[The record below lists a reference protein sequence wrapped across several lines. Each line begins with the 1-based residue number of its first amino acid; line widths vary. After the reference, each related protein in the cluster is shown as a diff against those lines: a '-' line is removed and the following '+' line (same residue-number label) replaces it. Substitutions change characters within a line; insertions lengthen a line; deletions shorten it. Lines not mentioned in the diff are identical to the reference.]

1 MPLTGIELASSIL
14 ITTVSPVDVK
24 YGPFSAATI
33 ADCKAIALQEVS
45 SNFRYVG
52 LTIGLIPANLGTSVI
67 EYWFKDGVAS
77 NNFVLKSSGTSVTAN
92 PTLQAGDPNLDSIE
106 IGGTNYS
113 VTGSLNSISFARDVN
128 FTSYTLLGTVE
139 GANYGSIVKMTV
151 VGTSGSVVVN
161 SSFDILVNHS
171 QDIHVQS
178 FSGDYIE
185 LTVKIISNNDEDFS
199 IWAKHNGTTV
209 TPCNI
214 KLFAFSTCILSNTTT
229 DPGYTG
235 TIYEHTSTEGWR
247 YGGTDGTAE
256 SSNLVVDGKIGIGD
270 ANPAEM
276 LSVNDSSNDLQMR
289 VGSLTAGISPS
300 IRLQGKN
307 VANTT
312 NYFADISLDA
322 ETGKLIFQDPGTAS
336 GSIGQNP
343 SVLDSAGNFGIG
355 TESPGYRLEVSSNVA
370 NGGGQLAVV
379 NTSQDAT
386 AAPTKRAEIIYRT
399 TDTVGTIKDSAYVRV
414 TPDTMNNVTGSSYA
428 IWTRKG
434 NANPTESMRVDNTG
448 KVGIG
453 TNDPKEALEVSGK
466 IRVTG
471 TAGFLQSYR
480 SPSSQASYIYYQDQ
494 EGASGAGAAEAY
506 VGYTSSNKDFKIYN
520 AQDDSV
526 SIFTNST
533 RAMTVTAPS
542 GQPRIGIGTTVPG
555 VPLVVA
561 STTTAQRPSTH
572 SSGFKSTTNGNIT
585 FPTGAG
591 WYRVLQF
598 PSEGPGAGSS
608 RGGSTLKLYVAGGQ
622 FGPTNWVINYFKW
635 YQAIPN
641 TLNNLKLEQY
651 GPTSVLRK
659 VRFASIVD
667 PSNSANSIVFLEVY
681 KAATSNSSG
690 PTVLPCYVFFD
701 KLIGGTDGGTPL
713 FGTAILGTSS
723 TLMQEAAFEPQ
734 GTRDVNLA
742 AQYLRLN
749 SLTPGVG
756 GLEPFNVRLLGPSA
770 AGTPASYSIQ
780 LPNSLPSVSN
790 QILESNASGTLSW
803 IATPTGGSGTV
814 TGSGTA
820 NKLTKWS
827 TGGTGIQDSEITDT
841 ASAITL
847 GSDANGAETLY
858 LDTVNRKVGFR
869 TTVPS
874 TAMDINGTVR
884 VRNELNVG
892 ALGQQSLF
900 VEGSQQG
907 TAPYYVKMGSYG
919 QNLIT
924 GSPAPDYTSGKQNI
938 RTTAGFGNEGKI
950 VDNYRYE
957 TFQITLDAFMAMG
970 SKPTQGLS
978 LISGSPDHV
987 IVLADFW
994 FYRQVRNNSNPG
1006 TWDNNTDI
1014 VIGPANLLASES
1026 TATADKNAYFRI
1038 TAEALNSSQFNYA
1051 GSGESYKGS
1060 IFYQGNL
1067 NANEPFASLNYRPR
1081 GAWQTGS
1088 ARNQAPK
1095 GNKVYMWYSSVN
1107 GVTNLPVF
1115 PNIGTNLTRYYIG
1128 IKYRLINLEYGVVNN
1143 ADLTVINA

>member
-33 ADCKAIALQEVS
+33 ADCKTLALQEVS

-52 LTIGLIPANLGTSVI
+52 LTIGLIPANIGTSVI
-67 EYWFKDGVAS
+67 EYWFKDGVAT
-77 NNFVLKSSGTSVTAN
+77 NNFVEKSSGTSVTAN
-92 PTLQAGDPNLDSIE
+92 PTLQAGDPNLTSIE

-113 VTGSLNSISFARDVN
+113 VTGSLNSISFVRDVN
-128 FTSYTLLGTVE
+128 FTSYTLLGTVVGE
-139 GANYGSIVKMTV
+139 RYGSIVKMTV
-151 VGTSGSVVVN
+151 VGTSGNVVIN
-161 SSFDILVNHS
+161 SSFDIIVNHS

-209 TPCNI
+209 TPCAI
-214 KLFAFSTCILSNTTT
+214 KLFAFSTCTLSSTTT

-235 TIYEHTSTEGWR
+235 TIYEHTPTEGWR
-247 YGGTDGTAE
+247 YGGTDGTTE
-256 SSNLVVDGKIGIGD
+256 SSNLVVDGKIGIGV

-276 LSVNDSSNDLQMR
+276 LSVNDSNNNLQMR
-289 VGSLTAGISPS
+289 VGSLTAGISPV
-300 IRLQGKN
+300 IRLQGKDT
-307 VANTT
+307 ANTT
-312 NYFADISLDA
+312 NYFADISLNA
-322 ETGKLIFQDPGTAS
+322 ESGKLIFQDPGTAS

-399 TDTVGTIKDSAYVRV
+399 TDTVGTI
-414 TPDTMNNVTGSSYA
+414 NNVTGSSYA

-506 VGYTSSNKDFKIYN
+506 VGYTSNNKDFKIYN

-533 RAMTVTAPS
+533 RAMTVTAPGS
-542 GQPRIGIGTTVPG
+542 QPRIGIGTTSPG
-555 VPLVVA
+555 VPLVVL
-561 STTTAQRPSTH
+561 STTTAQRPSTQ
-572 SSGFKSTTNGNIT
+572 SSGFQSITNGTIT

-608 RGGSTLKLYVAGGQ
+608 RGGSSLKLYVAGGQ
-622 FGPTNWVINYFKW
+622 FGPTNFVINYFKW

-641 TLNNLKLEQY
+641 ALNNLKLEQY
-651 GPTSVLRK
+651 GPTNALRK

-690 PTVLPCYVFFD
+690 PTVMPCHVFFD

-713 FGTAILGTSS
+713 FGTAILGSSS

-770 AGTPASYSIQ
+770 TGTPASYSIQ

-827 TGGTGIQDSEITDT
+827 TGGIGIQDSEITDT
-841 ASAITL
+841 GNAITL
-847 GSDANGAETLY
+847 GSDVNGAETLY

-869 TTVPS
+869 TTTPS
-874 TAMDINGTVR
+874 VAMDINGTVR

-900 VEGSQQG
+900 VEGSQTTG
-907 TAPYYVKMGSYG
+907 AGPYYVKMGSYG

-924 GSPAPDYTSGKQNI
+924 GSPAPDYTSGAQNI
-938 RTTAGFGNEGKI
+938 RTTAGFGNAGKI

-970 SKPTQGLS
+970 SKPTQGLT
-978 LISGSPDHV
+978 LISGSPDHI

-1006 TWDNNTDI
+1006 TWSNLTDI
-1014 VIGPANLLASES
+1014 VIGPANLLAGES
-1026 TATADKNAYFRI
+1026 DANPNEAAYFRI

-1051 GSGESYKGS
+1051 GGGESYKGS

-1067 NANEPFASLNYRPR
+1067 NANAPNASLGYRPR

-1095 GNKVYMWYSSVN
+1095 GNKVYMWYNSINSAV
-1107 GVTNLPVF
+1107 VKPVF
-1115 PNIGTNLTRYYIG
+1115 PNIGTNLTRYYVG
-1128 IKYRLINLEYGVVNN
+1128 IKYRLINLEYGIVNN
-1143 ADLTVINA
+1143 ADLTVIDA

>member
-24 YGPFSAATI
+24 YGPFSAADI
-33 ADCKAIALQEVS
+33 AACKALAIQEVS

-67 EYWFKDGVAS
+67 EYWFKDGVADV
-77 NNFVLKSSGTSVTAN
+77 NFVLKSSGTSVTAN

-151 VGTSGSVVVN
+151 VGTSGNVVVN

-185 LTVKIISNNDEDFS
+185 LTVKIISNNNEDFS

-214 KLFAFSTCILSNTTT
+214 KLFAFSTCILSSTTT

-300 IRLQGKN
+300 IRLQGRN
-307 VANTT
+307 PTNTT

-322 ETGKLIFQDPGTAS
+322 ESGKLIFQDPGTAS

-343 SVLDSAGNFGIG
+343 SVLDSAGNFGI
-355 TESPGYRLEVSSNVA
+355 
-370 NGGGQLAVV
+370 
-379 NTSQDAT
+379 
-386 AAPTKRAEIIYRT
+386 K
-399 TDTVGTIKDSAYVRV
+399 
-414 TPDTMNNVTGSSYA
+414 
-428 IWTRKG
+428 
-434 NANPTESMRVDNTG
+434 
-448 KVGIG
+448 
-453 TNDPKEALEVSGK
+453 TNDPNEALEVNGK
-466 IRVTG
+466 IRTTG
-471 TAGFLQSYR
+471 MNAFLQSYR
-480 SPSSQASYIYYQDQ
+480 TPSSQSSYIYYHDK
-494 EGASGAGAAEAY
+494 EAAGGVGAAEAY
-506 VGYTSSNKDFKIYN
+506 VGYTSNNKDFKIYN
-520 AQDDSV
+520 AQADSV

-542 GQPRIGIGTTVPG
+542 GQPRIGIGTTSPG
-555 VPLVVA
+555 VPLVVL
-561 STTTAQRPSTH
+561 STTTAQRPSTQ
-572 SSGFKSTTNGNIT
+572 SSGFTSITNGTIT
-585 FPTGAG
+585 FPSAAG

-598 PSEGPGAGSS
+598 PSEGPGFGST
-608 RGGSTLKLYVAGGQ
+608 RGSSTLKLYVAGGQ

-641 TLNNLKLEQY
+641 ALNNLKLEQY
-651 GPTSVLRK
+651 GPTNALRK

-690 PTVLPCYVFFD
+690 PIVLPCLVFFD

-713 FGTAILGTSS
+713 FGNAILGTSS

-749 SLTPGVG
+749 SVTPGVG
-756 GLEPFNVRLLGPSA
+756 GLEPFNVRLVGPSA

-780 LPNSLPSVSN
+780 LPNKIATQSAVSGGRV
-790 QILESNASGTLSW
+790 LEINASGVGNW
-803 IATPTGGSGTV
+803 IATPTGGNGTV
-814 TGSGTA
+814 TGPSGGGTA
-820 NKLTKWS
+820 NKVTKWS

-841 ASAITL
+841 
-847 GSDANGAETLY
+847 GSVVTIGKNSSSLETLY
-858 LDTVNRKVGFR
+858 LDTVNRQVGFR
-869 TTVPS
+869 TTTPS

-924 GSPAPDYTSGKQNI
+924 GSPAPDFTSGKQNI
-938 RTTAGFGNEGKI
+938 RTTAGFGNEGKV

-978 LISGSPDHV
+978 LISGSPDHI

-1006 TWDNNTDI
+1006 AWDNNTDI

-1026 TATADKNAYFRI
+1026 TATADKSAYFRI

-1051 GSGESYKGS
+1051 GTGESYKGS

-1095 GNKVYMWYSSVN
+1095 GNKVYMWYNSVT
-1107 GVTNLPVF
+1107 GVTNKPVF
-1115 PNIGTNLTRYYIG
+1115 PNIGTNQTRYYIG
-1128 IKYRLINLEYGVVNN
+1128 IKYRLINLEYGIVNN